1 MRFIVPQWRSCEQ
14 IVCCLRGPFSA
25 RGAVEEVESALK
37 RLARLARVHWIFA
50 ISEISKGLAIVTI
63 GDMVI
68 AEDLGEAV
76 RVVAVALPGIRGGT
90 PADAIGLARASSPER
105 GTSRLIMVIQRLR
118 RNSELCS

>member
-14 IVCCLRGPFSA
+14 IVCRPRRPFSA
-25 RGAVEEVESALK
+25 RGAVAEVESALK
-37 RLARLARVHWIFA
+37 RLARLARLHWIFA

-76 RVVAVALPGIRGGT
+76 RIVAVALPGIRGGT
-90 PADAIGLARASSPER
+90 RAGAIGLARASRADR
-105 GTSRLIMVIQRLR
+105 GTSGLIMVIQRLR
-118 RNSELCS
+118 RNPELCP